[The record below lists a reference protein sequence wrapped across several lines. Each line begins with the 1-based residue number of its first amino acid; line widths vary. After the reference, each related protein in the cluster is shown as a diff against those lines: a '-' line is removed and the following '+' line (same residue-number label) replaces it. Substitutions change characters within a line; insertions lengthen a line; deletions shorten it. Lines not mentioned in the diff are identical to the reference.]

1 MKKNPVF
8 LVISAFLFAV
18 GMPLFAQLASDPN
31 DRMYVDLKLWEDR
44 GLLQNLPPLKPY
56 PIQLLKKLLTEVQEK
71 GNQEDQALAHQY
83 YAEMDGIANLHGVGD
98 AEVRTD
104 LHSGYEQFTLEGT
117 VQGSLDPLVTYSG
130 HLGDGREQRIGE

>member
-1 MKKNPVF
+1 MKKKTVF
-8 LVISAFLFAV
+8 LTLAALLFAV

-71 GNQEDQALAHQY
+71 GDQQDQALAHRY
-83 YAEMDGIANLHGVGD
+83 YAEMDGMANLHGVGD
-98 AEVRTD
+98 VEVRTD
-104 LHSGYEQFTLEGT
+104 FN
-117 VQGSLDPLVTYSG
+117 
-130 HLGDGREQRIGE
+130 